1 MGALA
6 ASSPSSSP
14 SSSSTPPAARRSS
27 PAGHLPQA
35 GDGRRLLSCVCPAA
49 RENGAAHPESDSAA
63 TVGVSAKGSPV
74 ITQRRRQSELPRLP
88 LKGSID
94 LTYRCDNHC
103 RHCWLWL
110 PENAPEQRD
119 ELTTDEWRE
128 VVDQARALGT
138 REWAISG
145 GEPMLRPDFA
155 EIFDYVTA
163 KATTYSLNTN
173 GTLITPEIAQ
183 LLRRKGSKMIAVYGA
198 SAQVYDEVTRN
209 PGGFEAL
216 MEGFARLKEAGAGFT
231 VQLIPM
237 RGNWHEWEAMQ
248 ELAQSLSKH
257 WRVGAPWLYLSAC
270 GGDARNAEIA
280 AQRLDPADAV
290 ALDEPDLSGEEPHA
304 EVEAGAAAGDDRLY
318 ARCIAGRRDFHVD
331 PYGGMSW
338 CCFVK
343 DPELRYDLRAGAPV
357 AQAAPAAGGADAG
370 GAQRD
375 PARSGSGIAP
385 GAVAAAWDEFIPS
398 LADKVHG
405 GAEYLEGCA
414 TCESRADCRWCDVY
428 GYLEHGRHGAR
439 VEYLCEVARENRACK
454 ERHAHE
460 HRRYYAI
467 GGMTVRVDADLP
479 IEAHTFA
486 EKFTQFETAAPK
498 PGDPNGDLLTIRHHF
513 ELPDLEGKDLGELVY
528 RKAPWAIYRKGSSWI
543 YLGISPTEGDESI
556 HRVAV
561 FNDDHTHV
569 RIYNDET
576 RTKSWTDG
584 NVGSVTMFPTDQIML
599 SRVLADRGGCY
610 LHSGGVVLNGKGF
623 LFVGHSEA
631 GKSTTMKLL
640 EGVGEV
646 LCDDRNI
653 VRREPGGGFRVYG
666 TWSHG
671 EVPIVSSADAPLAGI
686 LFLRQSKE
694 NRIDPLLDRAAV
706 RRELHGHASS
716 SRSSPPTGGTKSLD
730 TIELIANEV
739 PCYEMRFDKSGAIVP
754 LIEALAAEPALTR
767 P

>member
-1 MGALA
+1 M
-6 ASSPSSSP
+6 
-14 SSSSTPPAARRSS
+14 
-27 PAGHLPQA
+27 
-35 GDGRRLLSCVCPAA
+35 
-49 RENGAAHPESDSAA
+49 
-63 TVGVSAKGSPV
+63 
-74 ITQRRRQSELPRLP
+74 PRLP

-110 PENAPEQRD
+110 AEDASEQQN

-155 EIFDYVTA
+155 EIFEYVTA
-163 KATTYSLNTN
+163 KSTTYSLNTN
-173 GTLITPEIAQ
+173 GTLITPRIAQ

-198 SAQVYDEVTRN
+198 TAEVHDHVTRA
-209 PGGFEAL
+209 PGSFDAL

-237 RGNWHEWEAMQ
+237 RDNYHQWAAME
-248 ELAQSLSKH
+248 ELAKSLSKH

-270 GGDARNAEIA
+270 GGAARNAEIA
-280 AQRLDPADAV
+280 AQRLDPAIALK
-290 ALDEPDLSGEEPHA
+290 LDESDLSGDEPEA
-304 EVEAGAAAGDDRLY
+304 ALAPEAGAGAGDDRVF

-331 PYGGMSW
+331 PYGGMTW

-343 DPELRYDLRAGAPV
+343 DPELRCDL
-357 AQAAPAAGGADAG
+357 GADA
-370 GAQRD
+370 A
-375 PARSGSGIAP
+375 PGSGIAR
-385 GAVAAAWDEFIPS
+385 GAVARAWEEFIPS
-398 LADKVHG
+398 LADKVRG
-405 GAEYLEGCA
+405 GAEYLDGCA
-414 TCESRADCRWCDVY
+414 ACELRGDCRWCGVY
-428 GYLEHGRHGAR
+428 GYLEHGRHGAK

-454 ERHAHE
+454 ARHARE

-479 IEAHTFA
+479 IDAHTFA
-486 EKFTQFETAAPK
+486 EKFAQFETGAPA
-498 PGDPNGDLLTIRHHF
+498 PGAGGSNGDVLTIRHHF

-543 YLGISPTEGDESI
+543 YLGISPQDDDPSI

-561 FNDDHTHV
+561 FNDDHTRLRV
-569 RIYNDET
+569 YNDET
-576 RTKSWTDG
+576 RTQSWRDG
-584 NVGSVTMFPTDQIML
+584 GISSLTMFPTDQIML
-599 SRVLADRGGCY
+599 SRVLADRGGCF

-640 EGVGEV
+640 EGRGEV

-653 VRREPGGGFRVYG
+653 VRRAPGGGFRVYG

-671 EVPIVSSADAPLAGI
+671 EVPIVSSANAPLAAI

-694 NRIDPLLDRAAV
+694 NRIDPLTDRAAA
-706 RRELHGHASS
+706 RRELL
-716 SRSSPPTGGTKSLD
+716 GTIIKPFVTADWWHKSLD
-730 TIELIANEV
+730 TIEHIAKEV

-754 LIEALAAEPALTR
+754 EIEALAAEPEPAL

>member
-1 MGALA
+1 MTETA
-6 ASSPSSSP
+6 AAGCYHASGWGWPCD
-14 SSSSTPPAARRSS
+14 PPRARTR
-27 PAGHLPQA
+27 
-35 GDGRRLLSCVCPAA
+35 
-49 RENGAAHPESDSAA
+49 SDSAGI
-63 TVGVSAKGSPV
+63 VGARPERRPV
-74 ITQRRRQSELPRLP
+74 IAERRRQTQLPRLP

-110 PENAPEQRD
+110 AENAPEQHD
-119 ELTTDEWRE
+119 ELTTDEWRA

-145 GEPMLRPDFA
+145 GEPMLRRDFA
-155 EIFDYVTA
+155 EIFEYVTA

-173 GTLITPEIAQ
+173 GTLITPRVAQ
-183 LLRRKGSKMIAVYGA
+183 LMKRKGSKMVAVYGA
-198 SAQVYDEVTRN
+198 TAAVYEEVTRN

-237 RGNWHEWEAMQ
+237 KSNWHEWEAMQ
-248 ELAQSLSKH
+248 ELAKSLSPH

-270 GGDARNAEIA
+270 GGAARNAEIA

-290 ALDEPDLSGEEPHA
+290 ALDEPDISGEEPAVMPAPPLA
-304 EVEAGAAAGDDRLY
+304 EAHGGAAAAPAVDDRLY

-331 PYGGMSW
+331 PYGGISW
-338 CCFVK
+338 CGFVK
-343 DPELRYDLRAGAPV
+343 DPELRFDLRMG
-357 AQAAPAAGGADAG
+357 AGGAKRA
-370 GAQRD
+370 
-375 PARSGSGIAP
+375 PALSASGIAP
-385 GAVAAAWDEFIPS
+385 GAVAAAWEEFIPS
-398 LADKVHG
+398 LADKVRG

-414 TCESRADCRWCDVY
+414 ACEWRADCRWCDVY

-454 ERHAHE
+454 ERQARE
-460 HRRYYAI
+460 HRRYYAV

-479 IEAHTFA
+479 IDAHTFA
-486 EKFTQFETAAPK
+486 EKFTQFEVEAPA
-498 PGDPNGDLLTIRHHF
+498 PGAGGANGDLLTIRHHF
-513 ELPDLEGKDLGELVY
+513 ELPDLAGKDLGELVY
-528 RKAPWAIYRKGSSWI
+528 RKPPWAIYRKGSSWI

-561 FNDDHTHV
+561 FNDDHTRV

-576 RTKSWTDG
+576 RTNSWTDG
-584 NVGSVTMFPTDQIML
+584 GVASVTMFPTDQIML

-610 LHSGGVVLNGKGF
+610 LHSGGVVLHGKGF

-653 VRREPGGGFRVYG
+653 VRRERGGGFRVYG

-671 EVPIVSSADAPLAGI
+671 EVPIVSSANAPLAAI
-686 LFLRQSKE
+686 LFLRQSVE

-706 RRELHGHASS
+706 RRELM
-716 SRSSPPTGGTKSLD
+716 GTIIKPFVTADWWHKSLD
-730 TIELIANEV
+730 TIEQIASEV

-754 LIEALAAEPALTR
+754 LIEALAAD
-767 P
+767 

>member
-1 MGALA
+1 MGRGAGSSRALLEW
-6 ASSPSSSP
+6 
-14 SSSSTPPAARRSS
+14 RRTI
-27 PAGHLPQA
+27 A
-35 GDGRRLLSCVCPAA
+35 
-49 RENGAAHPESDSAA
+49 E
-63 TVGVSAKGSPV
+63 
-74 ITQRRRQSELPRLP
+74 RRRQTQLPRLP

-110 PENAPEQRD
+110 AENAPEKHD
-119 ELTTDEWRE
+119 ELAAEEWSE

-155 EIFDYVTA
+155 EIFEYVTA

-173 GTLITPEIAQ
+173 GTLITPQIAQ
-183 LLRRKGSKMIAVYGA
+183 LLRHKGSKMIAVYGA
-198 SAQVYDEVTRN
+198 TAEVHDHVTRA
-209 PGGFEAL
+209 PGSFDAL

-237 RGNWHEWEAMQ
+237 RDNYHQWAAME
-248 ELAQSLSKH
+248 ELAKSLSKH
-257 WRVGAPWLYLSAC
+257 WRVGAPWLYMSAC
-270 GGDARNAEIA
+270 GGEARNAEIA
-280 AQRLDPADAV
+280 AQRLDPTDAV
-290 ALDEPDLSGEEPHA
+290 ALDEPDLSGGEPEATLAPPVRDTHGGA
-304 EVEAGAAAGDDRLY
+304 AGEAGAGAGDERLF

-343 DPELRYDLRAGAPV
+343 DPELRYDLRAGASV
-357 AQAAPAAGGADAG
+357 AERAGGGAADESRA
-370 GAQRD
+370 
-375 PARSGSGIAP
+375 ARSGSGIAR
-385 GAVAAAWDEFIPS
+385 GAVAAAWEEFIPS
-398 LADKVHG
+398 LADKVRG
-405 GAEYLEGCA
+405 GAEYFEGCA
-414 TCESRADCRWCDVY
+414 ACELRADCRWCDVY
-428 GYLEHGRHGAR
+428 GYLEHGRHGAK

-454 ERHAHE
+454 ARHARE

-467 GGMTVRVDADLP
+467 GGMTVRVDADLR
-479 IEAHTFA
+479 IDAHTFA
-486 EKFTQFETAAPK
+486 ETFEQFETDAPA
-498 PGDPNGDLLTIRHHF
+498 PGAGGPESGAGGSNGDVLTIRHHF

-543 YLGISPTEGDESI
+543 YLGISPQDDDPSI

-561 FNDDHTHV
+561 FNDDHTRLRV
-569 RIYNDET
+569 YNDET
-576 RTKSWTDG
+576 RTRSWRDG
-584 NVGSVTMFPTDQIML
+584 GIASLTMFPTDQIML
-599 SRVLADRGGCY
+599 SRVLADRGGCF
-610 LHSGGVVLNGKGF
+610 LHSGGVVLNGRGF

-640 EGVGEV
+640 EGRGEV

-671 EVPIVSSADAPLAGI
+671 EVPIVSSANASLAAI
-686 LFLRQSKE
+686 LFLRQSRE
-694 NRIDPLLDRAAV
+694 NRIDPLTDRGAA
-706 RRELHGHASS
+706 RRELL
-716 SRSSPPTGGTKSLD
+716 GTIIKPFVTADWWHKSLD
-730 TIELIANEV
+730 TIEHIANEV

-754 LIEALAAEPALTR
+754 VIEALAAQ
-767 P
+767 

>member
-1 MGALA
+1 
-6 ASSPSSSP
+6 
-14 SSSSTPPAARRSS
+14 
-27 PAGHLPQA
+27 
-35 GDGRRLLSCVCPAA
+35 
-49 RENGAAHPESDSAA
+49 
-63 TVGVSAKGSPV
+63 
-74 ITQRRRQSELPRLP
+74 
-88 LKGSID
+88 
-94 LTYRCDNHC
+94 
-103 RHCWLWL
+103 
-110 PENAPEQRD
+110 
-119 ELTTDEWRE
+119 

-183 LLRRKGSKMIAVYGA
+183 FLRRKGSKMIAVYGA
-198 SAQVYDEVTRN
+198 SARVYDEVTRN

-216 MEGFARLKEAGAGFT
+216 MEGFARLQEAGAGFT

-237 RGNWHEWEAMQ
+237 RGNWHEWAAM
-248 ELAQSLSKH
+248 EDLARSLSKH
-257 WRVGAPWLYLSAC
+257 WRVGAPWLYMSAC
-270 GGDARNAEIA
+270 AGDARNAEIA

-290 ALDEPDLSGEEPHA
+290 ALDEPDLSGDEPAAALEPAATLASPVSDAHGGA
-304 EVEAGAAAGDDRLY
+304 AAEAGAEAGDDRLF

-331 PYGGMSW
+331 PYGGMTW

-343 DPELRYDLRAGAPV
+343 DAELRYDLRAGAPV
-357 AQAAPAAGGADAG
+357 AERPAVGAGAGGAKRDSASG
-370 GAQRD
+370 G
-375 PARSGSGIAP
+375 RSGAGIAP
-385 GAVAAAWDEFIPS
+385 GAVAAAWEEFIPS
-398 LADKVHG
+398 LADKVRG

-414 TCESRADCRWCDVY
+414 ACELRADCRWCDVY
-428 GYLEHGRHGAR
+428 GYLEHGRHGAK

-454 ERHAHE
+454 ARHARE
-460 HRRYYAI
+460 HRRYYAV
-467 GGMTVRVDADLP
+467 GGMTVRIDADLP
-479 IEAHTFA
+479 IDAHTFA
-486 EKFTQFETAAPK
+486 AKFEQFETEAPAPGAGGPESAA
-498 PGDPNGDLLTIRHHF
+498 GGPNGDLLTIRHHF
-513 ELPDLEGKDLGELVY
+513 ALPDLEGKDLGELVY
-528 RKAPWAIYRKGSSWI
+528 RKPPWAIYRKGSSWI

-561 FNDDHTHV
+561 FNDDHTRLRV
-569 RIYNDET
+569 YNDET
-576 RTKSWTDG
+576 RTQSWKDG
-584 NVGSVTMFPTDQIML
+584 GIASVTMFPTDQIML

-706 RRELHGHASS
+706 RRELM
-716 SRSSPPTGGTKSLD
+716 GTIIKPFVTADWWHKSLD
-730 TIELIANEV
+730 TIEQIANEV

-754 LIEALAAEPALTR
+754 EIEALAQRPTPAVAL

>member
-1 MGALA
+1 M
-6 ASSPSSSP
+6 
-14 SSSSTPPAARRSS
+14 
-27 PAGHLPQA
+27 
-35 GDGRRLLSCVCPAA
+35 
-49 RENGAAHPESDSAA
+49 
-63 TVGVSAKGSPV
+63 
-74 ITQRRRQSELPRLP
+74 
-88 LKGSID
+88 
-94 LTYRCDNHC
+94 
-103 RHCWLWL
+103 
-110 PENAPEQRD
+110 
-119 ELTTDEWRE
+119 TTDGWRE

-155 EIFDYVTA
+155 EIFEYVTA

-173 GTLITPEIAQ
+173 GTLITPQIAR

-237 RGNWHEWEAMQ
+237 RGNWHEWEAM
-248 ELAQSLSKH
+248 EDLARSLSKH
-257 WRVGAPWLYLSAC
+257 WRVGAPWLYMSAC
-270 GGDARNAEIA
+270 AGEARNAEIA

-290 ALDEPDLSGEEPHA
+290 ALDEPDLSGDEPAAALEPAATLAPPVADAHGGA
-304 EVEAGAAAGDDRLY
+304 AAEAGAEAGDDRLF

-331 PYGGMSW
+331 PYGGMTW

-343 DPELRYDLRAGAPV
+343 DAELRYDLRAGAQV
-357 AQAAPAAGGADAG
+357 AERLAASAGGAK
-370 GAQRD
+370 RD
-375 PARSGSGIAP
+375 PARAGSGIAP
-385 GAVAAAWDEFIPS
+385 GAVSAAWEEFIPS
-398 LADKVHG
+398 LADRVHG

-414 TCESRADCRWCDVY
+414 ACELRGDCRWCDVY
-428 GYLEHGRHGAR
+428 GYLEHGRHGAK

-454 ERHAHE
+454 ARHARE
-460 HRRYYAI
+460 HRRYYAV

-479 IEAHTFA
+479 IDAHTFA
-486 EKFTQFETAAPK
+486 DKFAQFETEAPAPRAADSP
-498 PGDPNGDLLTIRHHF
+498 PESGAPNGDLLMIRHHF
-513 ELPDLEGKDLGELVY
+513 ELPDLAGKDLGELVY
-528 RKAPWAIYRKGSSWI
+528 RKPPWAIYRKGSSWI
-543 YLGISPTEGDESI
+543 YLGISPTAGDESI

-561 FNDDHTHV
+561 FNDDHTRLRV
-569 RIYNDET
+569 YNDET
-576 RTKSWTDG
+576 RTQSWKDG
-584 NVGSVTMFPTDQIML
+584 GIASVTMFPTDQIML

-610 LHSGGVVLNGKGF
+610 LHSGGVVLNGKGY

-671 EVPIVSSADAPLAGI
+671 EVPIVSSANAPLAGI

-694 NRIDPLLDRAAV
+694 NRIDPLTDRAAA
-706 RRELHGHASS
+706 RRELM
-716 SRSSPPTGGTKSLD
+716 GTIIKPFVTADWWHKSLD
-730 TIELIANEV
+730 TIEHIANEV

-754 LIEALAAEPALTR
+754 EIEALAAETEPAL

>member
-1 MGALA
+1 M
-6 ASSPSSSP
+6 
-14 SSSSTPPAARRSS
+14 
-27 PAGHLPQA
+27 
-35 GDGRRLLSCVCPAA
+35 
-49 RENGAAHPESDSAA
+49 
-63 TVGVSAKGSPV
+63 
-74 ITQRRRQSELPRLP
+74 PRLP
-88 LKGSID
+88 LKASID

-110 PENAPEQRD
+110 AENAPEQRD
-119 ELTTDEWRE
+119 ELSSDEWRE

-155 EIFDYVTA
+155 EIFEYVTT
-163 KATTYSLNTN
+163 KSTSYSLNTN
-173 GTLITPEIAQ
+173 GTLITPEIAK

-209 PGGFEAL
+209 PGGFDAL

-248 ELAQSLSKH
+248 ELAKSLSKH

-270 GGDARNAEIA
+270 GGDARNAEID

-290 ALDEPDLSGEEPHA
+290 ALDEPDLSGDEPG
-304 EVEAGAAAGDDRLY
+304 AGERHEGPADDDRLF

-338 CCFVK
+338 CSFVK
-343 DPELRYDLRAGAPV
+343 DPELRYDLRG
-357 AQAAPAAGGADAG
+357 
-370 GAQRD
+370 
-375 PARSGSGIAP
+375 GSGIAP
-385 GAVAAAWDEFIPS
+385 GAVATAWDEFIPS

-414 TCESRADCRWCDVY
+414 ACEMRADCRWCDVY
-428 GYLEHGRHGAR
+428 GYLEHGRHGAK

-454 ERHAHE
+454 ERHARE
-460 HRRYYAI
+460 HRRYYAV

-479 IEAHTFA
+479 IDAHTFA
-486 EKFTQFETAAPK
+486 EKFEQFETSAP
-498 PGDPNGDLLTIRHHF
+498 GAGGTPNGDLLTIRHHF
-513 ELPDLEGKDLGELVY
+513 ELPDLEGKDLGKLVY

-561 FNDDHTHV
+561 FNDDHTRLRV
-569 RIYNDET
+569 YNDET
-576 RTKSWTDG
+576 RTQSWKDG
-584 NVGSVTMFPTDQIML
+584 GIASVTMFPTDQIML
-599 SRVLADRGGCY
+599 SRVLADRDGCY
-610 LHSGGVVLNGKGF
+610 LHSGGVVLNGKGY

-640 EGVGEV
+640 DGVGEV

-671 EVPIVSSADAPLAGI
+671 EVPIVSAANAPLAGI
-686 LFLRQSKE
+686 LFLRQSKQ

-706 RRELHGHASS
+706 RRELL
-716 SRSSPPTGGTKSLD
+716 GTIIKPFVTADWWHKSLD
-730 TIELIANEV
+730 TIEHIANEV

-754 LIEALAAEPALTR
+754 EIEALAAGAAPAAPPGRT
-767 P
+767 

>member
-1 MGALA
+1 M
-6 ASSPSSSP
+6 
-14 SSSSTPPAARRSS
+14 
-27 PAGHLPQA
+27 
-35 GDGRRLLSCVCPAA
+35 
-49 RENGAAHPESDSAA
+49 
-63 TVGVSAKGSPV
+63 
-74 ITQRRRQSELPRLP
+74 
-88 LKGSID
+88 
-94 LTYRCDNHC
+94 
-103 RHCWLWL
+103 
-110 PENAPEQRD
+110 
-119 ELTTDEWRE
+119 
-128 VVDQARALGT
+128 VDQARALGT

-183 LLRRKGSKMIAVYGA
+183 FLRRKGSKMIAVYGA
-198 SAQVYDEVTRN
+198 SARVYDEVTRN

-216 MEGFARLKEAGAGFT
+216 MEGFARLQEAGAGFT

-237 RGNWHEWEAMQ
+237 RGNWHEWAAM
-248 ELAQSLSKH
+248 EDLARSLSKH
-257 WRVGAPWLYLSAC
+257 WRVGAPWLYMSAC
-270 GGDARNAEIA
+270 AGDARNAEIA

-290 ALDEPDLSGEEPHA
+290 ALDEPDLSGDEPAAALEPAATLASPVSDAHGGA
-304 EVEAGAAAGDDRLY
+304 AAEAGAEAGDDRLF

-331 PYGGMSW
+331 PYGGMTW

-343 DPELRYDLRAGAPV
+343 DAELRYDLRVGAPV
-357 AQAAPAAGGADAG
+357 AERPAVGAGAGGAKRDSASG
-370 GAQRD
+370 G
-375 PARSGSGIAP
+375 RSGAGIAP
-385 GAVAAAWDEFIPS
+385 GAVAAAWEEFIPS
-398 LADKVHG
+398 LADKVRG

-414 TCESRADCRWCDVY
+414 ACELRADCRWCDVY
-428 GYLEHGRHGAR
+428 GYLEHGRHGAK

-454 ERHAHE
+454 ARHARE
-460 HRRYYAI
+460 HRRYYAV
-467 GGMTVRVDADLP
+467 GGMTVRIDADLP
-479 IEAHTFA
+479 IEARTFA
-486 EKFTQFETAAPK
+486 AKFEQFETEAPAPGAGGPESAA
-498 PGDPNGDLLTIRHHF
+498 GGPNGDLLTIRHHF
-513 ELPDLEGKDLGELVY
+513 ALPDLEGKDLGELVY
-528 RKAPWAIYRKGSSWI
+528 RKPPWAIYRKGSSWI

-561 FNDDHTHV
+561 FNDDHTRLRV
-569 RIYNDET
+569 YNDET
-576 RTKSWTDG
+576 RTQSWKDG
-584 NVGSVTMFPTDQIML
+584 GIASVTMFPTDQIML

-671 EVPIVSSADAPLAGI
+671 EVPIVSAANAPLAAI
-686 LFLRQSKE
+686 LFLRQSVE

-706 RRELHGHASS
+706 RRELM
-716 SRSSPPTGGTKSLD
+716 GTIIKPFVTADWWHKSLD

-754 LIEALAAEPALTR
+754 VIEALAAD
-767 P
+767 